1 MTRYAYIRVSTQAQS
16 YDRQILKLK
25 EYFDR
30 MAINQD
36 GITVVEEKITT
47 HTRFTERAIYPIL
60 KKASEGDIIYVCQL
74 DRLGRTMMDIL
85 ELVDYAT
92 KKGIMLLTID
102 NGYQLENRT
111 AMGKMYLGILSAMA
125 EAERELRAERC
136 QAGIDAAKEEIKRNG
151 FRIAR
156 CSGRKQ
162 TRIGNARG
170 CDMRAAVDASS
181 RKRTESAILW
191 MEQSKAVSRARS
203 KRAEGWK
210 IDDIVKDLGELYDQ
224 HIPVDPEQK
233 NPYATPSGCKPSK
246 GTVSKWCREMNPLAI

>member
-1 MTRYAYIRVSTQAQS
+1 MARYAYIRVSTQAQS

-36 GITVVEEKITT
+36 GITIVEEKITS
-47 HTRFTERAIYPIL
+47 HTRFTERKIYPIL
-60 KKASEGDIIYVCQL
+60 KGAKEGDIIYVCQL

-92 KKGIMLLTID
+92 KKGIILLTID

-136 QAGIDAAKEEIKRNG
+136 QAGLDAAKEELARKG
-151 FRIAR
+151 KRIAR
-156 CSGRKQ
+156 CSGREQ
-162 TRIGNARG
+162 THFGNEKG
-170 CDMRAAVDASS
+170 CDMSKAVEASAQ
-181 RKRTESAILW
+181 KRVDTAILW
-191 MEQSKAVSRARS
+191 REQSKAVSRARS

-210 IDDIVKDLGELYDQ
+210 IDDIVKDLCELYDDFDGNG
-224 HIPVDPEQK
+224 I
-233 NPYATPSGCKPSK
+233 NPYGTPSGCKPSK
-246 GTVSKWCREMNPLAI
+246 GTVSKWLRDSNPLFV